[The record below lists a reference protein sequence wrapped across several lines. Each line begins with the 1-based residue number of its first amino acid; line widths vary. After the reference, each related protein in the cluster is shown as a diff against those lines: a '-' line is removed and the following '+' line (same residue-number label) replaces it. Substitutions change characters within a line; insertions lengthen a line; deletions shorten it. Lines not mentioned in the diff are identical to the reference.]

1 LNLARRF
8 EASAQTIR
16 KDLNDLLEHRSLTR
30 IHGGAIVASGSKT
43 SPMRRRR
50 FVAVEEK
57 KAIGTPA
64 NAPIPNGCALFINI
78 GTTTEQVASALTS
91 HEDLP

>member
-1 LNLARRF
+1 
-8 EASAQTIR
+8 
-16 KDLNDLLEHRSLTR
+16 
-30 IHGGAIVASGSKT
+30 
-43 SPMRRRR
+43 MRRRR

-57 KAIGTPA
+57 KAIGAAA